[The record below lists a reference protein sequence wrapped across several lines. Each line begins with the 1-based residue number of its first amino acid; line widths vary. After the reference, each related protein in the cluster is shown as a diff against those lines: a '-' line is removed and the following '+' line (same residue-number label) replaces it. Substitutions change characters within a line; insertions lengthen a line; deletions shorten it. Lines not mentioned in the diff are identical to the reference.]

1 LASGGTI
8 TMALTRILE
17 PEVMDDPAEA
27 IAYDAMDFSAVN
39 QDFVDLIAAT
49 YPQAKAT
56 VLDLGTGTAQIP
68 ILLSKQRPQWQI
80 IGTDLAQSML
90 ALGQKNVTA
99 AGLEAQIELVIADA
113 KKLPWPNQSF
123 DVIISNSLIHHLPD
137 PLPCFREMAR
147 LLKPQGAII
156 LRDLFRPWSV
166 AEIDQIVAAAE
177 GPGFDDRQRQLF
189 WDSLHAAFTPG
200 EIQAIAQSAGLANA
214 HIYQSS
220 ERHWT
225 LIFPHP

>member
-1 LASGGTI
+1 
-8 TMALTRILE
+8 MALIRILE

-27 IAYDAMDFSAVN
+27 IAYDAMDFRAVN
-39 QDFVDLIAAT
+39 QAFADLVAET
-49 YPQAKAT
+49 YPQEEAL

-68 ILLSKQRPQWQI
+68 ILLGQQRPQWRI
-80 IGTDLAQSML
+80 KGTDLAPSML
-90 ALGQKNVTA
+90 ALGQQNVAA
-99 AGLEAQIELVIADA
+99 AGLGAQIELIVADA
-113 KKLPWPNQSF
+113 KHLPWPNHSF
-123 DVIISNSLIHHLPD
+123 DVIMSNSLIHHLPD

-156 LRDLFRPWSV
+156 LRDLFRPGSV

-189 WDSLHAAFTPG
+189 WDSLHAAFTLG
-200 EIQAIAQSAGLANA
+200 EIQAIAQATGLANA